1 MTPTQVVLAVLVPG
15 AFSAVALLVLSFL
28 GVADRDESA
37 PDAPARRDGWV
48 RRALPALVGVGAF
61 FFADLGLNQW
71 HELWPK
77 DGTQRFLAIAIAA
90 GAAGVVHALVGLIA
104 VTVVLRLALGA
115 GLALG
120 VLLPLPEMY
129 MPRGLLVVLTVG
141 SGVWLAGTG
150 AALDAVGSRVPRA
163 ATALALACTAM
174 LAAPG
179 LFQSGYAGGAQLAG
193 GLGAIAGGAF
203 LVAAVRRDREGTLSG
218 LHTVWLAVF
227 GAVVLV
233 TYGYQDVPV
242 WPALPVMAVAP
253 LGVLVALAVR
263 HGLVRVALAGLAAA
277 VIAGGATLAV
287 VALDSN
293 DAASEDGSSYG
304 Y

>member
-1 MTPTQVVLAVLVPG
+1 MTPMQLVLAVLVPG
-15 AFSAVALLVLSFL
+15 AFCAIALLSLSL
-28 GVADRDESA
+28 VPASEKDSADASPR
-37 PDAPARRDGWV
+37 PDGWV

-90 GAAGVVHALVGLIA
+90 GVAGVVHALVGLIA
-104 VTVVLRLALGA
+104 VTAVLRLVLGA

-120 VLLPLPEMY
+120 VLVPLPEMY
-129 MPRGLLVVLTVG
+129 MPRALLVGLTVG

-150 AALDAVGSRVPRA
+150 AVLDGVGRRVPRA
-163 ATALALACTAM
+163 ATVLALVASAM

-179 LFQSGYAGGAQLAG
+179 IFQSGYAGGAQLAG

-203 LVAAVRRDREGTLSG
+203 LIAAVRRDRVGTLSG

-227 GAVVLV
+227 GAVLLV

-242 WPALPVMAVAP
+242 WSALPVMALAPFGVVA
-253 LGVLVALAVR
+253 ALAVK
-263 HGLVRVALAGLAAA
+263 HGVVRVGLAGLAAA

>member
-1 MTPTQVVLAVLVPG
+1 MTPMQLVLAVLVPG
-15 AFSAVALLVLSFL
+15 AFCAIALLALSL
-28 GVADRDESA
+28 VPAGEKDSADASPR
-37 PDAPARRDGWV
+37 PDGWV
-48 RRALPALVGVGAF
+48 RRALPALIGVGAF

-90 GAAGVVHALVGLIA
+90 GVAGVVHALVGLIA
-104 VTVVLRLALGA
+104 VTAVLRLVLGA

-120 VLLPLPEMY
+120 VLVPLPEMY
-129 MPRGLLVVLTVG
+129 MPRALLVVLTVG

-150 AALDAVGSRVPRA
+150 AVLDAVGRRVPRA
-163 ATALALACTAM
+163 ATVLALVASAM

-179 LFQSGYAGGAQLAG
+179 IFQSGYAGGAQLAG

-203 LVAAVRRDREGTLSG
+203 LVAAVRRNRMMTLSG

-227 GAVVLV
+227 AAVLLV

-242 WPALPVMAVAP
+242 WSALPVMAVAP
-253 LGVLVALAVR
+253 LGVVAALAVR
-263 HGLVRVALAGLAAA
+263 HGVVRVVLAGLAAA

>member
-1 MTPTQVVLAVLVPG
+1 MTPIQVVLAVLVPG
-15 AFSAVALLVLSFL
+15 AFSAVVLLVLSFV
-28 GVADRDESA
+28 GVTDRDA
-37 PDAPARRDGWV
+37 TAADGPARPDGWV

-61 FFADLGLNQW
+61 SFADLGLNQW
-71 HELWPK
+71 HELWPR
-77 DGTQRFLAIAIAA
+77 DGTQRYLAVAIAA
-90 GAAGVVHALVGLIA
+90 GAAGVVHTLVGLIA
-104 VTVVLRLALGA
+104 VTAVLRLVLGA

-141 SGVWLAGTG
+141 SGVWLAGAG
-150 AALDAVGSRVPRA
+150 AALDVVGSRVPRA
-163 ATALALACTAM
+163 ATVLALACAAM

-179 LFQSGYAGGAQLAG
+179 LFESGYAGGAQLAG

-203 LVAAVRRDREGTLSG
+203 LVAAVRRDRLVTLSS

-253 LGVLVALAVR
+253 LGVVVALAVR

>member
-1 MTPTQVVLAVLVPG
+1 MTPIQVVLAVLVPG
-15 AFSAVALLVLSFL
+15 AFSAVALLALSFVRA
-28 GVADRDESA
+28 GGKDSA
-37 PDAPARRDGWV
+37 DAPPRPDGWV

-90 GAAGVVHALVGLIA
+90 GAAGIVHALVGLIA
-104 VTVVLRLALGA
+104 VTAVLRLVLGA

-129 MPRGLLVVLTVG
+129 MPRGLLVVLTVA
-141 SGVWLAGTG
+141 SGVWLAGAG
-150 AALDAVGSRVPRA
+150 AALDIVGSRVPRA
-163 ATALALACTAM
+163 ASALALGAAAM

-179 LFQSGYAGGAQLAG
+179 VFQSGYAGGAQLAG

-203 LVAAVRRDREGTLSG
+203 LVAAVRRDRVGTLSG

-227 GAVVLV
+227 GTVLLV

-242 WPALPVMAVAP
+242 WSALPVMALAPVGVVA
-253 LGVLVALAVR
+253 ALAVK
-263 HGLVRVALAGLAAA
+263 HGVVRVVLAGLAAA

>member
-163 ATALALACTAM
+163 ATALGA
-174 LAAPG
+174 G
-179 LFQSGYAGGAQLAG
+179 VHGDAGGAGAVSERVCRRGAAGRRAGGDRGRGVSGRGGAAGPGGDAVWAAHGLAG
-193 GLGAIAGGAF
+193 GVRGGGAGD
-203 LVAAVRRDREGTLSG
+203 VRLSG
-218 LHTVWLAVF
+218 CA
-227 GAVVLV
+227 G
-233 TYGYQDVPV
+233 
-242 WPALPVMAVAP
+242 VA
-253 LGVLVALAVR
+253 GV
-263 HGLVRVALAGLAAA
+263 AGDG
-277 VIAGGATLAV
+277 GGASGRFGGRWRSGTAWCGWRWQ
-287 VALDSN
+287 
-293 DAASEDGSSYG
+293 GSRRR
-304 Y
+304 